1 MSHKKKSLIII
12 LFHILVQSLIWSS
25 LILNLYYIIYIVKPF
40 VAEMNQSNYM
50 FLKYALVTIS
60 L

>member
-1 MSHKKKSLIII
+1 MSHEKSLIII
-12 LFHILVQSLIWSS
+12 LFLILVQSLIWSS

-40 VAEMNQSNYM
+40 VAEMNLSNYM